1 MTDDKVT
8 DDKSEDGPEGKSE
21 DGPGGKS
28 GGKSGGRFGRFLPVA
43 LILGALIAFFAF
55 DLQDYLTFE
64 ALREHRE
71 ELLALVEDNWLLAF
85 FGFLLLYALAV
96 AISIPG
102 GSFLTLVAGFLFG
115 TLPATACVVL
125 GATLGAVAIF
135 LACRSAFASFFEA
148 RAGTALRRMEEG
160 FRRDA
165 LSYLL
170 FLRLVPLFPFW
181 LVNIVPALLGVS
193 LRSYTLATF
202 LGIIPGTFIF
212 ASLGAGLGGL
222 LDKGEEPSI
231 TLLPAVALPLFG
243 LAAISLLPALY
254 HLYKQRKGK
263 QAGDGARSDAKRD
276 QEV

>member
-1 MTDDKVT
+1 MSQDKLQDT
-8 DDKSEDGPEGKSE
+8 PTGNPT
-21 DGPGGKS
+21 GKS
-28 GGKSGGRFGRFLPVA
+28 GRRLGRFLPVA
-43 LILGALIAFFAF
+43 LILGGLIAFFAF
-55 DLQDYLTFE
+55 DLQDYLTFA

-71 ELLALVEDNWLLAF
+71 DLLALVEDNWLLTF
-85 FGFLLLYALAV
+85 VGFLVLYAVAV

-115 TLPATACVVL
+115 TLAATACVVL

-181 LVNIVPALLGVS
+181 LVNIVPGFLGVS
-193 LRSYTLATF
+193 LRNYVLGTFFGIMPGTLVFASVGGGIGQILEDFDPDNPPDFASIILEPQYILPIVGLVVLAT
-202 LGIIPGTFIF
+202 
-212 ASLGAGLGGL
+212 
-222 LDKGEEPSI
+222 
-231 TLLPAVALPLFG
+231 LPL
-243 LAAISLLPALY
+243 A
-254 HLYKQRKGK
+254 YKRFRRGK
-263 QAGDGARSDAKRD
+263 NSDAS
-276 QEV
+276 